1 MIMLAAQLIFEASI
15 VFLRSTRFWALV
27 CIVSGVRSGVA
38 LVKAIEVCRDWRF
51 IEFITEG
58 D

>member
-1 MIMLAAQLIFEASI
+1 MLAAQLIFEASI
-15 VFLRSTRFWALV
+15 VVLRSTRFWAFV